1 MKWGQAIWKFIQQD
15 YHTIEDLI
23 LLLKI
28 IMFHQA
34 LNVLEW
40 FFTNNMNGSNYG
52 IKKNQIVFAKMVV
65 YAKFDYFA
73 KNEYGQ
79 EVM

>member
-1 MKWGQAIWKFIQQD
+1 
-15 YHTIEDLI
+15 
-23 LLLKI
+23 
-28 IMFHQA
+28 
-34 LNVLEW
+34 
-40 FFTNNMNGSNYG
+40 MNGSNYD
-52 IKKNQIVFAKMVV
+52 IKKKNQIAFAKMVV

>member
-1 MKWGQAIWKFIQQD
+1 MDQSMA
-15 YHTIEDLI
+15 
-23 LLLKI
+23 
-28 IMFHQA
+28 
-34 LNVLEW
+34 
-40 FFTNNMNGSNYG
+40 S
-52 IKKNQIVFAKMVV
+52 KKNQIVFFPKWVV